1 MGRKVQSFSTLAG
14 IVASCAALGKN
25 IDGCYDGLSGFGM
38 NDFPILQQKTL
49 EDLFLVGFRIDPA
62 ADGPQFFTLFALG
75 GENERPITTVG
86 DRIVFFRRPQLAKK
100 ALQIGDPT
108 MQALGEPPEEL
119 EMLCDVAQAMYLVN
133 SEDSDED
140 RIILDCLEILD
151 DLVRATRLSMP
162 PLYQEALSDLVEHLM
177 KTRMYG
183 EHLRDHGSRERLED
197 ALLWCVGAVTM
208 KAKMIIE

>member
-1 MGRKVQSFSTLAG
+1 MS
-14 IVASCAALGKN
+14 
-25 IDGCYDGLSGFGM
+25 
-38 NDFPILQQKTL
+38 DFPILQQKTP
-49 EDLFLVGFRIDPA
+49 EDLFLVGFRVDPA
-62 ADGPQFFTLFALG
+62 AEGPQFYTLFALG

-86 DRIVFFRRPQLAKK
+86 DRIVFFTRPQLAKP
-100 ALQIGDPT
+100 ALEIGDPT

-133 SEDSDED
+133 SEDKDPD
-140 RIILDCLEILD
+140 RTILDCLEMLD

-177 KTRMYG
+177 KTPMYS

-208 KAKMIIE
+208 KSKMVTG